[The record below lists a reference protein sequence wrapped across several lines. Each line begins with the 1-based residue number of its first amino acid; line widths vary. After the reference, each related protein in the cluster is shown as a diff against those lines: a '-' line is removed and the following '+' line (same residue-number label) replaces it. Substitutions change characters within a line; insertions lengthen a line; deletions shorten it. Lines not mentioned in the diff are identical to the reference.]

1 MGKKKVYAVA
11 SGRTSGVIVS
21 SWDECKDL
29 VHGYTGAKFKSFS
42 TREDAQQYLNAA
54 VSTSLSSLSNKNN
67 NKSIGTPSLAA
78 TLTTGLAVKV
88 EQQQQQPIKRK
99 TGVVTS
105 APAQQQAAAP
115 AAASSIIENP
125 YRKRV
130 KLEDGVDQTTTRVAA
145 IPPTSNRIRVHIMFD
160 GGARGNP
167 GIAGAGAMVSLQT
180 VPHSTDAAMPTHH
193 VRCYVGDKS
202 TNNVAEYSGLV
213 QGLAMAKEMVSNY
226 HLLQRPQHSSSTT
239 TTTTAIGELV
249 VQGDSNLIIQQ
260 LNGIYKVKNAKLK
273 ELFGQVQYLLQD
285 LRRLGLT
292 HQVYEHVYRDGNK
305 VADGTYFRIERPY
318 ESGWNGSPPNSLRSL
333 FPCFVCFAGWLV
345 QHWPTRPWT
354 HDDHGI
360 RPVPTITRSIGPW
373 SNNDCVFVL
382 SPPSAKFLDGL
393 VHSFAARN
401 VRRADVKAIRERQSG
416 SYDTDE
422 ITVEHG
428 RTCRT
433 CPGMPKAAVSDDST
447 RRVRAKLVLVVHRS
461 VSLSM
466 KRCQFYFAFYKTSNY
481 SNEST
486 SVLLSLTMRS

>member
-226 HLLQRPQHSSSTT
+226 HLLRPQHSAFTTTAESTT
-239 TTTTAIGELV
+239 TIGELV

-273 ELFGQVQYLLQD
+273 ELFGQVQDLLQK

-333 FPCFVCFAGWLV
+333 FPRFVCLLV
-345 QHWPTRPWT
+345 
-354 HDDHGI
+354 GLF
-360 RPVPTITRSIGPW
+360 SIGQR
-373 SNNDCVFVL
+373 
-382 SPPSAKFLDGL
+382 G
-393 VHSFAARN
+393 
-401 VRRADVKAIRERQSG
+401 
-416 SYDTDE
+416 
-422 ITVEHG
+422 HG
-428 RTCRT
+428 RTTIMVYDQCRQS
-433 CPGMPKAAVSDDST
+433 PGAMGHGRIMTASLCCRRRRPSFWMVRSIVLPRAMCAGRRESNKRETKWIIRYRRDYGRTWTHLSHMPRHAAS
-447 RRVRAKLVLVVHRS
+447 RS
-461 VSLSM
+461 
-466 KRCQFYFAFYKTSNY
+466 Q
-481 SNEST
+481 
-486 SVLLSLTMRS
+486 